1 MGPKAAVVRKLAVA
15 NFKGG
20 VGKTTVAVNLAAV
33 LARDLD
39 RRVLLVDTDPSANI
53 TAHLRAKPSKTLY
66 HLAVEEAAPEEV
78 MIPSGI
84 SDRLYLIASSRA
96 TQAAE
101 LQVVNQVGRERILD
115 QRLRGLRGFDYV
127 IFDTPPSVSIM
138 AQNAFVCARSVLI
151 PVSMDPMSLL
161 GASTTVSL
169 LGEIQKGLEV
179 QCSVLGIV
187 PTFVDSR
194 LVINRVV
201 MEAIE
206 KRLGGYPIWPG
217 IRSDT
222 AVRKAIA
229 SQTPIAVFDPKC
241 RAAQDFRHLA
251 EHLERGSAGGGT
263 GREKD

>member
-1 MGPKAAVVRKLAVA
+1 MKKLAVA

-20 VGKTTVAVNLAAV
+20 VGKTTLAVNLAAV
-33 LARDLD
+33 LARDLG

-66 HLAVEEAAPEEV
+66 HLILEEARVDEV
-78 MIPSGI
+78 IVPAGI
-84 SDRLYLIASSRA
+84 SDRLFLIPSSRA

-101 LQVVNQVGRERILD
+101 FQVAGQVGRERILD
-115 QRLRGLRGFDYV
+115 QRFRGLNSFDYL

-161 GASTTVSL
+161 GASTTVAL
-169 LGEIQKGLEV
+169 LAEIERGLEV
-179 QCSVLGIV
+179 ECPVLGIV

-194 LVINRVV
+194 LVINKVV

-206 KRLGGYPIWPG
+206 NRLGSFPLWPG

-222 AVRKAIA
+222 AVRKATA
-229 SQTPIAVFDPKC
+229 SQTPIVVYDAKS
-241 RAAQDFRHLA
+241 RAAQDFRNLA
-251 EHLERGSAGGGT
+251 ERLDSIPALSVQERLRAS
-263 GREKD
+263 